1 MSGRFSVPLR
11 WQPGYRSVTLPRTAC
26 RLAAAA
32 LRREAAQGHTAAKS
46 LKASSASWVFVDP
59 NEALSVELTKQDQI
73 VLRNTRLAVTQH
85 VKTMLLE
92 LLEYGLMLES
102 QAAISVTAAQE
113 GGR

>member
-11 WQPGYRSVTLPRTAC
+11 WQPGYRSVTLPRIAC

-59 NEALSVELTKQDQI
+59 NEALSVDGT
-73 VLRNTRLAVTQH
+73 VSSSPAGTT
-85 VKTMLLE
+85 
-92 LLEYGLMLES
+92 GLDAES
-102 QAAISVTAAQE
+102 GKRARIL
-113 GGR
+113 